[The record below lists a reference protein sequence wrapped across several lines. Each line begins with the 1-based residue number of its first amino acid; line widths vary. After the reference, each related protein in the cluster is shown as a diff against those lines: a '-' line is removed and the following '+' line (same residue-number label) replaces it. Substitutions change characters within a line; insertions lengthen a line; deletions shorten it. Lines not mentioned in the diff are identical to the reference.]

1 LGYKVSDQFP
11 VQRILELACAAQRA
25 NKSYIKES
33 ENVFDSEG
41 KFLFVKHT
49 NKVLIRNALGLE
61 KSNAG
66 PEFQPITIF
75 VEDCDKELATE
86 IRKYFKRLMFSA
98 IKGDNE
104 FQTEVNLLLNSE
116 EAHTSKI
123 GYIACLPSTYLR
135 DSSRNSFEKS
145 VKELDNAYLAD
156 IDKWLIDKDCSILQ
170 CVRSK
175 NFDAWNV
182 DAIIENKLVS
192 WFSKY
197 EIKIGPA
204 VLIKGKVKDHSHNW
218 LTKKETTRLNYVKVV
233 Q

>member
-1 LGYKVSDQFP
+1 MSNLYS
-11 VQRILELACAAQRA
+11 VQRILELSCAAQRT
-25 NKSYIKES
+25 NNSYIKES
-33 ENVFDSEG
+33 ENVFDNEG

-49 NKVLIRNALGLE
+49 NKELVKWALGIGRT
-61 KSNAG
+61 NVAI
-66 PEFQPITIF
+66 EFAPLDIF
-75 VEDCDKELATE
+75 IQDVDKELAVE
-86 IRKYFKRLMFSA
+86 IRNYFKRLMFSA

-104 FQTEVNLLLNSE
+104 FQTEVNLLLNTE
-116 EAHTSKI
+116 DMPADKI
-123 GYIACLPSTYLR
+123 GFIACLPSVYLK
-135 DSSRNSFEKS
+135 DSSRNTFKKRVQDVDSG
-145 VKELDNAYLAD
+145 YLAD
-156 IDKWLIDKDCSILQ
+156 KDSWIGDKDCTVLQ
-170 CVRSK
+170 CIRSK

-218 LTKKETTRLNYVKVV
+218 LTKKETTRLNYVKVA

>member
-1 LGYKVSDQFP
+1 VSNLYS
-11 VQRILELACAAQRA
+11 VQRILELSCAAQRT
-25 NKSYIKES
+25 NNSYIKES
-33 ENVFDSEG
+33 ENVFDNEG

-49 NKVLIRNALGLE
+49 NKELVKWALGIGRT
-61 KSNAG
+61 NVAI
-66 PEFQPITIF
+66 EFAPLDIF
-75 VEDCDKELATE
+75 IQDVDKELAVE
-86 IRKYFKRLMFSA
+86 IRNYFKRLMFSA

-104 FQTEVNLLLNSE
+104 FQTEVNLLLNTE
-116 EAHTSKI
+116 DMPADKI
-123 GYIACLPSTYLR
+123 GFIACLPSVYLK
-135 DSSRNSFEKS
+135 DSSRNTFKKRVQDVDSG
-145 VKELDNAYLAD
+145 YLAD
-156 IDKWLIDKDCSILQ
+156 KDSWIGDKDCTVLQ
-170 CVRSK
+170 CIRSK

-218 LTKKETTRLNYVKVV
+218 LTKKETTRLNYVKVA

>member
-1 LGYKVSDQFP
+1 
-11 VQRILELACAAQRA
+11 LELSCAAQRT
-25 NKSYIKES
+25 NNSYIKES
-33 ENVFDSEG
+33 ENVFDNEG

-49 NKVLIRNALGLE
+49 NKELVKWALGIGRT
-61 KSNAG
+61 NVAI
-66 PEFQPITIF
+66 EFAPLDIF
-75 VEDCDKELATE
+75 IQDVDKELAVE
-86 IRKYFKRLMFSA
+86 IRNYFKRLMFSA

-104 FQTEVNLLLNSE
+104 FQTEVNLLLNTE
-116 EAHTSKI
+116 DMPADKI
-123 GYIACLPSTYLR
+123 GFIACLPSVYLK
-135 DSSRNSFEKS
+135 DSSRNTFKKRVQDVDSG
-145 VKELDNAYLAD
+145 YLAD
-156 IDKWLIDKDCSILQ
+156 KDSWIGDKDCTVLQ
-170 CVRSK
+170 CIRSK

-218 LTKKETTRLNYVKVV
+218 LTKKETTRLNYVKVA